1 MTKRFLLLL
10 MPLWFLAIQAKAEYF
25 SITRYDINVT
35 FAADGSADFVET
47 IEVRFTEPRHGIF
60 RFIPYR
66 DNINGH
72 ELDRLIKDIS
82 VDGFKFTTSKVEN
95 NNIEIRI
102 GDADTYV
109 EGTQLY
115 RISYHVVNPLNFFDD
130 DHSEFYW
137 DLLGISWPVE
147 IENVTY
153 QLNFPDQVSLTND
166 QVKGYTGSSG
176 AAGQDVIYKVSP
188 KKVEGSTT
196 RKFMPGEGLTVG
208 VFFPKGTFQAMSDWS
223 YFLERHGLL
232 LAPFFFIFSGLLAR
246 FFARNKK
253 QTIMTE
259 YFPPEGVS
267 PAVAGGFV
275 DDSVDNNDVLCLIP
289 HLANHGYLRLEVQ
302 EGGFLRK
309 DDITFFKLKEAG
321 PELFAFEKEFFNALF
336 STGDQ
341 VELKNLKDKFH
352 THMTGVKASV
362 KDWIMAQGWYEADQK
377 AMGCTTGIGG
387 LVALAWGGYA
397 VFARQNMD
405 GFALIATGFILF
417 YFASKFNKRSP
428 AGNETYRKLEGFRL
442 FVKKAEKPVI
452 ERLMK
457 EDPLY
462 YDKTMPFALAFGYL
476 KQWNTQFQGLL
487 TQPPS
492 WYGSPGMHGAALG
505 QSWGN
510 FSESF
515 PSEINSIG
523 SVFNSAPSSSGSG
536 GGGGGGFSGGG
547 SGGGGGG
554 SW

>member
-10 MPLWFLAIQAKAEYF
+10 LPLWFLAIQAKAEYF
-25 SITRYDINVT
+25 SITRYDISVT

-66 DNINGH
+66 DNINGQRV
-72 ELDRLIKDIS
+72 DRLIKDIK

-95 NNIEIRI
+95 DNIEIRI

-115 RISYHVVNPLNFFDD
+115 RISYHVVNPLNFFED

-153 QLNFPDQVSLTND
+153 QLNFPDQVSLANE

-176 AAGQDVIYKVSP
+176 AAGQDVLYKVSS

-196 RKFMPGEGLTVG
+196 RKFLPGEGLTVG

-289 HLANHGYLRLEVQ
+289 HLANSGYLRLEVK

-341 VELKNLKDKFH
+341 VQLKNLKDKFH

-536 GGGGGGFSGGG
+536 GGGGGFSGGG

>member
-1 MTKRFLLLL
+1 MAKRFLLLFL
-10 MPLWFLAIQAKAEYF
+10 PLWLVAIQAKAEYF

-60 RFIPYR
+60 RFIPLR
-66 DNINGH
+66 SVIDGNNV
-72 ELDRLIKDIS
+72 DRLIKDIN
-82 VDGFKFTTSKVEN
+82 VDGFKFSESKEN
-95 NNIEIRI
+95 DNLIIRI
-102 GDADTYV
+102 GEADTYV

-115 RISYHVVNPLNFFDD
+115 VIHYRVINPLNFFKDN
-130 DHSEFYW
+130 HSEFYW
-137 DLLGISWPVE
+137 DLLGVAGE
-147 IENVTY
+147 IEVENSSFKIY
-153 QLNFPDQVSLTND
+153 FPDQVNLTAE
-166 QVKGYTGSSG
+166 QVRSYTGIAGSG
-176 AAGQDVIYKVSP
+176 GQDVELKVNSRTI
-188 KKVEGSTT
+188 EGKAT
-196 RKFMPGEGLTVG
+196 RKFMPKEGMTVA
-208 VFFPKGTFQAMSDWS
+208 VFFPADTFQPMSSWS
-223 YFLERHGLL
+223 YFLARHGLL

-246 FFARNKK
+246 YFARNRK

-289 HLANHGYLRLEVQ
+289 HLANHGYLRMEVQ

-321 PELFAFEKEFFNALF
+321 PELFAFEKDFFNALF
-336 STGDQ
+336 ATGDQ
-341 VELKNLKDKFH
+341 VQLKTLKDKFH
-352 THMTGVKASV
+352 THMTGVKATV
-362 KDWIMAQGWYEADQK
+362 KEWIMAQGWYEPDQK
-377 AMGCTTGIGG
+377 AMGCMTGIGG
-387 LVALAWGGYA
+387 LIALAWGGYA

-442 FVKKAEKPVI
+442 FVKKAERPVI

-476 KQWNTQFQGLL
+476 KQWNTQFEGLL

-492 WYGSPGMHGAALG
+492 WYGAPGMHGAALG

-523 SVFNSAPSSSGSG
+523 SVFNSAPSSSGLRNETISDTNRRATG
-536 GGGGGGFSGGG
+536 RL
-547 SGGGGGG
+547 
-554 SW
+554 

>member
-1 MTKRFLLLL
+1 MTKRFLLFLL
-10 MPLWFLAIQAKAEYF
+10 PLWFFAIQAKAEYF
-25 SITRYDINVT
+25 TITRYDINVT
-35 FAADGSADFVET
+35 FVADGSADFEET
-47 IEVRFTEPRHGIF
+47 IEVLFSEPRHGIF
-60 RFIPYR
+60 RFIPLR
-66 DNINGH
+66 SVIDGNNV
-72 ELDRLIKDIS
+72 DRVIKDIQ
-82 VDGFKFTTSKVEN
+82 VDGFKFSESKEN
-95 NNIEIRI
+95 DNLVIKI
-102 GDADTYV
+102 GDANTYV
-109 EGTQLY
+109 EGRQIY
-115 RISYHVVNPLNFFDD
+115 KIHYHVVNPLNFFKD

-137 DLLGISWPVE
+137 DLLGIAWPVD
-147 IENVTY
+147 IDNASFK
-153 QLNFPDQVSLTND
+153 LSFPDQVNLEGEHVRSF
-166 QVKGYTGSSG
+166 SG
-176 AAGQDVIYKVSP
+176 ASGATLQDIELQVRQRE
-188 KKVEGSTT
+188 VEGKAT
-196 RKFMPGEGLTVG
+196 RKFMAGEGMTVA
-208 VFFPKGTFQAMSDWS
+208 VYFPAKTFQPMSDWS
-223 YFLERHGLL
+223 YFLARHGLL

-246 FFARNKK
+246 FIARNKK

-289 HLANHGYLRLEVQ
+289 HLANQGYLRLEVQ

-336 STGDQ
+336 ASGDQ
-341 VELKNLKDKFH
+341 VQLKNLKDKFH

-362 KDWIMAQGWYEADQK
+362 KDWIMAQGWYEPDQR

-387 LVALAWGGYA
+387 LAALAWGGYA

-417 YFASKFNKRSP
+417 YFASKFNKRTP

-442 FVKKAEKPVI
+442 FVKKAERPVI

-457 EDPLY
+457 EDPMY

-476 KQWNTQFQGLL
+476 KQWNNQFQGLL
-487 TQPPS
+487 TQPPT
-492 WYGSPGMHGAALG
+492 WYGAPGMHGAALG
-505 QSWGN
+505 QSWSN

-515 PSEINSIG
+515 PTEINSIG

-536 GGGGGGFSGGG
+536 GGGGGFSGGG

>member
-10 MPLWFLAIQAKAEYF
+10 LPLWFLAIQAKAEYF
-25 SITRYDINVT
+25 SITRYDISVT

-66 DNINGH
+66 DNINGQRV
-72 ELDRLIKDIS
+72 DRLIKDIK

-95 NNIEIRI
+95 DNIEIRI

-115 RISYHVVNPLNFFDD
+115 RISYHVVNPLNFFED

-153 QLNFPDQVSLTND
+153 QLNFPDQVSLAND

-176 AAGQDVIYKVSP
+176 SAGQDVLYKVSP

-196 RKFMPGEGLTVG
+196 RKFLPGEGLTVG

-289 HLANHGYLRLEVQ
+289 HLANSGYLRLEVK

-341 VELKNLKDKFH
+341 VQLKNLKDKFH

-536 GGGGGGFSGGG
+536 GGGGGFSGGG

>member
-10 MPLWFLAIQAKAEYF
+10 LPLWFLAIQAKAEYF
-25 SITRYDINVT
+25 SITRYDISVT

-66 DNINGH
+66 DNINGQRV
-72 ELDRLIKDIS
+72 DRLIKDIK

-95 NNIEIRI
+95 DNIEIRI

-115 RISYHVVNPLNFFDD
+115 RISYHVVNPLNFFED

-176 AAGQDVIYKVSP
+176 SAGQDVLYKVSP

-196 RKFMPGEGLTVG
+196 RKFLPGEGLTVG

-289 HLANHGYLRLEVQ
+289 HLANSGYLRLEVK

-341 VELKNLKDKFH
+341 VQLKNLKDKFH

-536 GGGGGGFSGGG
+536 GGGGGFSGGG